1 MRERSV
7 KTYRIFVDGRWRDA
21 AGGRTFE
28 SFDPYTA
35 GPWARIPACS
45 EADVA
50 DAAAAARRAF
60 GEGPWSRARPTAR
73 ARLLRKLGDLV
84 AEHADALAAIETRDQ
99 GKLLVETRAQ
109 MRSLPD
115 YYHYYAG
122 LADKIEGAVIPLDR
136 ADTLNY
142 TRWEP
147 CGVVAAITAWNSPLM
162 LATWKLGPALA
173 AGNTVVVKP
182 SERASASTLELMHL
196 VEQAQFPAGVVN
208 VLTGCGDPVGKA
220 LVASDDVACVSF
232 TGSVDVGRAI
242 ARDAAAK
249 VKRVTLELGGKSPQV
264 VFADCD
270 VDQAVNGVLGGIF
283 GSNGQ
288 SCVAGSRLIVEASL
302 HDAFVRRLCDVVSQL
317 RAGDPAEPDTQ
328 LAPIANE
335 PQFRKILRD
344 IDIARSEGA
353 TCVAGGEP
361 IAAPSGGWFVAPTIF
376 TGVTPAMRIAREE
389 VFGPVL
395 AVMPFSS
402 DDEALA
408 LANDSAFGLAAGV
421 WTRDM
426 RRAFRFADALRA
438 GTVYVNNYRGVAP
451 QSPAGGVK
459 QSGYGREN
467 GLEAMREFMQ
477 LKSVWLGLGSV
488 PAPFRRT

>member
-1 MRERSV
+1 M

-21 AGGRTFE
+21 SGGDAFD

-35 GPWARIPACS
+35 KPWARIPACS
-45 EADVA
+45 DADVA
-50 DAAAAARRAF
+50 DAVAAARRAF
-60 GEGPWSRARPTAR
+60 SDGPWSRARPSERAR
-73 ARLLRKLGDLV
+73 ALRRLGDLL
-84 AEHADALAAIETRDQ
+84 AENADALAAVETRDN
-99 GKLLVETRAQ
+99 GKRISDTRAQ
-109 MRSLPD
+109 IRSLPD
-115 YYHYYAG
+115 YFHYYAG

-136 ADTLNY
+136 ADTFNY

-162 LATWKLGPALA
+162 LATWKLAPALA

-182 SERASASTLELMHL
+182 SEHASASTLEFMHL
-196 VEQAQFPAGVVN
+196 VEQSELPPGVVN
-208 VLTGCGDPVGKA
+208 VVTGFGDPVGRA
-220 LVASDDVACVSF
+220 LVAADGVACISF

-242 ARDAAAK
+242 SREAASR

-270 VDQAVNGVLGGIF
+270 VDQAVNGVVAGIF
-283 GSNGQ
+283 ASNGQ
-288 SCVAGSRLIVEASL
+288 SCVAGSRLIVEAGF
-302 HDAFVRRLCDVVSQL
+302 HDAFVRRLCAAVASL
-317 RAGDPAEPDTQ
+317 RAGDPADPGTE

-335 PQFRKILRD
+335 PQFRKILGY
-344 IDIARSEGA
+344 IDVAKREGA
-353 TCVAGGEP
+353 TCVAGGRAIE
-361 IAAPSGGWFVAPTIF
+361 AASGGWFVAPTIF
-376 TGVTPAMRIAREE
+376 TAVTPAMRIAREE

-395 AVMPFSS
+395 AVLPFST

-408 LANDSAFGLAAGV
+408 LANDSALGLAAGV

-426 RRAFRFADALRA
+426 RRAFRFAELLQA

-467 GLEAMREFMQ
+467 GVEAMREFMQ
-477 LKSVWLGLGSV
+477 LKSVWLGLGDV
-488 PAPFRRT
+488 PAPFR